1 MAVKPEKIIPKF
13 QQICAKESE
22 FAMTGGLLKK
32 PRGAPPRLFEPDM
45 GEAVLKYIGEGYSLN
60 QALQKVPGAPCW
72 STFWDWIYDAEKC
85 PVSPQ
90 HAAFGQAISRARKK
104 QAAAFFDQ
112 CIEIA
117 NDKSNDLIKRV
128 DKHGNEQDTPNPVA
142 VARAKLQIDTRL
154 RLAELIDPTLYAVS
168 KRLDVT
174 SNGESINGK
183 PSANSLEDAKARI
196 MQALTGED
204 RVKAVI
210 DLARAQDAADEKA

>member
-1 MAVKPEKIIPKF
+1 MAVTGKKIPLPPA
-13 QQICAKESE
+13 AKESHT
-22 FAMTGGLLKK
+22 AMLAGLTKTQGK
-32 PRGAPPRLFEPDM
+32 ARPFEPDT
-45 GEAVLKYIGEGYSLN
+45 GEAVLKYVGQGLSLRE
-60 QALQKVPGAPCW
+60 ALSKHPGFPDW
-72 STFWDWIYDAEKC
+72 STFWNWIYDAENN
-85 PVSPQ
+85 PISPQ
-90 HAAFGQAISRARKK
+90 HAEFFLKVSRARKM

-128 DKHGNEQDTPNPVA
+128 DRHGNEQDTPNPVA

-154 RLAELIDPTLYAVS
+154 RLAELIDPALYAVS

-183 PSANSLEDAKARI
+183 PTVTSLEDAKARI
-196 MQALTGED
+196 MSALTGED

-210 DLARAQDAADEKA
+210 DFAKAQDNPDEKA